1 MRLATARVVRCRATP
16 LAAACLLLGIAC
28 QPAPEGR
35 EDAPAPEGRQDAP
48 APVAEAGEAAASPVV
63 REQRDDP
70 AAGLV
75 LIDSASLAGG
85 AGAGH
90 RVELRVAA
98 EQWPD
103 GRVLWEH
110 AHRWVLLVRT
120 GDGVFVLMDEQVP
133 NGHASFLLVESEQGM
148 VVVAETVSGTS
159 GLRVSAFSW
168 DPAADGYREIS
179 AIRVDGTLRHRTPLE
194 YQQ

>member
-1 MRLATARVVRCRATP
+1 MRIATARVARRKATP
-16 LAAACLLLGIAC
+16 LAAACLLLGAAC
-28 QPAPEGR
+28 Q
-35 EDAPAPEGRQDAP
+35 PAPEGRQDAP
-48 APVAEAGEAAASPVV
+48 APVAETGEAATLPVV
-63 REQRDDP
+63 LEQKDDP

-75 LIDSASLAGG
+75 VIDSAPLAGE
-85 AGAGH
+85 ARADH
-90 RVELRVAA
+90 RVELRVQA

-120 GDGVFVLMDEQVP
+120 GDGVFVLMDEHVP

-148 VVVAETVSGTS
+148 VVVAETVSGTG

-168 DPAADGYREIS
+168 DPTAEGYREIS
-179 AIRVDGTLRHRTPLE
+179 AIRVDGHLRHRTPSE
-194 YQQ
+194 VYQQ